1 MASELEKL
9 ISTIQKNIHNGELK
23 TNIISNFQ
31 NLCGQIQN
39 LSGQIQNLNVQIQTL
54 THEKICVENNCLKQ
68 INAAHLRNTI
78 LSDKVMALQN
88 QLLQQKT
95 CFEKPQ
101 SDSIDKPAAHMD
113 TSYPSPNIITEPKLI
128 NESVTGVVKF
138 FNIEKKYG
146 IINFTENENGTET
159 LKDAFIYANNISKSK
174 IEKPVERN
182 LQPNETVVFDL
193 YQIKNDEYVAK
204 NVTGPNGEN
213 VKGVYVVYQKQITRM
228 PNQRQHQ
235 PNYRNQPHPRSRSR
249 PRSYSIRR
257 NQLNDYQHG
266 GRNIFR

>member
-9 ISTIQKNIHNGELK
+9 ITAIQKNIPNGELK

-39 LSGQIQNLNVQIQTL
+39 LNVQIQTL
-54 THEKICVENNCLKQ
+54 THEKICDQNNYLKQ
-68 INAAHLRNTI
+68 INA
-78 LSDKVMALQN
+78 LSDKVMALQE

-95 CFEKPQ
+95 YFEMPH
-101 SDSIDKPAAHMD
+101 SDSVNQPPAHMD
-113 TSYPSPNIITEPKLI
+113 TSSPSPNIPPEPKLI
-128 NESVTGVVKF
+128 NQSITGVVKF

-146 IINFTENENGTET
+146 FINFTENENGTET
-159 LKDAFIYANNISKSK
+159 LKDAFIHATNISKSK
-174 IEKPVERN
+174 IGKPEERN

-193 YQIKNDEYVAK
+193 YQIRNNKYVAK

-213 VKGVYVVYQKQITRM
+213 VQGVYVVYQKQNTRM

-235 PNYRNQPHPRSRSR
+235 PNYRNQPYPKSQSR
-249 PRSYSIRR
+249 PRSHSIRR
-257 NQLNDYQHG
+257 NQLNDYQQF
-266 GRNIFR
+266 GRNIFRSQRHH